1 MPATFA
7 LATMAAT
14 VAVGLISVVL
24 KAAWGDEEP
33 AKKGGSESHKQS
45 AAGSGGTRSQQREN
59 GSLNRREEGS
69 VSQLSTEIQA
79 LECGSVRKTR
89 TREDEERARK
99 RRGESLS
106 LLGDSKS
113 TPYLWQFKE
122 ADSHAWKNFGPSD
135 NVVLEELYCNV
146 NNVEVEIEL
155 EDTTIRHSRKL
166 SGKMSANFHT
176 MSMSLFSPFNH
187 FLIRRRSTPSYI
199 KERGN
204 NFPTLWVWYWE
215 DIDGWKKY
223 AETN

>member
-59 GSLNRREEGS
+59 GSLNRREEG
-69 VSQLSTEIQA
+69 
-79 LECGSVRKTR
+79 VRKTR

-155 EDTTIRHSRKL
+155 EDTTRHSRKL

-223 AETN
+223 AETNVSRRVLMG